1 MGEKVFLLRDA
12 DVSGKKLLWDAG
24 LEVVVAKGAGESAW
38 IEEMQRERP
47 AAILTRADRVS
58 AAMMDACP
66 GLKAIGKQG
75 IGLDCID
82 MDVATQRGIQ
92 VVYAPVSNVNAA
104 AEHTMFM
111 IMACA
116 RRFSY
121 VDRVFRGG
129 NFDVRYGLHNTFELS
144 GRTLG
149 LIGCGHVGSRVA
161 QKASLGFGIKV
172 IGYDPAMDPEA
183 PPAGIRPAADIE
195 AVFRQADVVSL
206 HLPST
211 PETRN
216 LVDKHLLRMMKPTA
230 SFVNISRGD
239 LVVEEDLIQA
249 LEEGWI
255 AGAALDVFR
264 TEPLPPDSPL
274 LAQPGL
280 FLTPHVAAAVEQAV
294 QGSCR
299 AACQGVVEVLTGQPV
314 TWPANHPLPV
324 QE

>member
-161 QKASLGFGIKV
+161 
-172 IGYDPAMDPEA
+172 
-183 PPAGIRPAADIE
+183 
-195 AVFRQADVVSL
+195 
-206 HLPST
+206 
-211 PETRN
+211 
-216 LVDKHLLRMMKPTA
+216 
-230 SFVNISRGD
+230 
-239 LVVEEDLIQA
+239 
-249 LEEGWI
+249 
-255 AGAALDVFR
+255 
-264 TEPLPPDSPL
+264 
-274 LAQPGL
+274 
-280 FLTPHVAAAVEQAV
+280 
-294 QGSCR
+294 
-299 AACQGVVEVLTGQPV
+299 
-314 TWPANHPLPV
+314 
-324 QE
+324 

>member
-24 LEVVVAKGAGESAW
+24 LEVVVAKGTGESAW
-38 IEEMQRERP
+38 IEEMQREQP

-161 QKASLGFGIKV
+161 QKASLGFGMKV

-183 PPAGIRPAADIE
+183 PPAGIRPRRE
-195 AVFRQADVVSL
+195 LSVLSL
-206 HLPST
+206 
-211 PETRN
+211 
-216 LVDKHLLRMMKPTA
+216 
-230 SFVNISRGD
+230 
-239 LVVEEDLIQA
+239 
-249 LEEGWI
+249 
-255 AGAALDVFR
+255 
-264 TEPLPPDSPL
+264 TENT
-274 LAQPGL
+274 Q
-280 FLTPHVAAAVEQAV
+280 
-294 QGSCR
+294 
-299 AACQGVVEVLTGQPV
+299 
-314 TWPANHPLPV
+314 
-324 QE
+324 

>member
-38 IEEMQRERP
+38 IEEMQREQP

-116 RRFSY
+116 RRFSSAPIWP
-121 VDRVFRGG
+121 V
-129 NFDVRYGLHNTFELS
+129 LS
-144 GRTLG
+144 CWA
-149 LIGCGHVGSRVA
+149 GCWAFST
-161 QKASLGFGIKV
+161 
-172 IGYDPAMDPEA
+172 A
-183 PPAGIRPAADIE
+183 PPPAAGRRCTAI
-195 AVFRQADVVSL
+195 
-206 HLPST
+206 LP
-211 PETRN
+211 
-216 LVDKHLLRMMKPTA
+216 
-230 SFVNISRGD
+230 
-239 LVVEEDLIQA
+239 
-249 LEEGWI
+249 
-255 AGAALDVFR
+255 
-264 TEPLPPDSPL
+264 
-274 LAQPGL
+274 
-280 FLTPHVAAAVEQAV
+280 
-294 QGSCR
+294 
-299 AACQGVVEVLTGQPV
+299 
-314 TWPANHPLPV
+314 
-324 QE
+324 

>member
-24 LEVVVAKGAGESAW
+24 LEVVVAKGTGESAW
-38 IEEMQRERP
+38 IEEMQREQP
-47 AAILTRADRVS
+47 AAVLTRADRVS

-129 NFDVRYGLHNTFELS
+129 VICPGLSTGLRALGERCAQLPQVHLGSPKKAIGTNTESCMLS
-144 GRTLG
+144 GSVLG
-149 LIGCGHVGSRVA
+149 TVGVR
-161 QKASLGFGIKV
+161 G
-172 IGYDPAMDPEA
+172 P
-183 PPAGIRPAADIE
+183 
-195 AVFRQADVVSL
+195 
-206 HLPST
+206 
-211 PETRN
+211 
-216 LVDKHLLRMMKPTA
+216 VDCT
-230 SFVNISRGD
+230 V
-239 LVVEEDLIQA
+239 
-249 LEEGWI
+249 
-255 AGAALDVFR
+255 
-264 TEPLPPDSPL
+264 
-274 LAQPGL
+274 
-280 FLTPHVAAAVEQAV
+280 V
-294 QGSCR
+294 QGRVTVEGGRLVTVDEEALAREADAKCR
-299 AACQGVVEVLTGQPV
+299 AYLAL
-314 TWPANHPLPV
+314 
-324 QE
+324 

>member
-129 NFDVRYGLHNTFELS
+129 AGCVPHRAAAAGQPTS
-144 GRTLG
+144 GPAGAVPHAARGGRRGTGGAGQLPRC
-149 LIGCGHVGSRVA
+149 LPGCGGGADR
-161 QKASLGFGIKV
+161 
-172 IGYDPAMDPEA
+172 
-183 PPAGIRPAADIE
+183 PAGHLARQSPAARSGVTDC
-195 AVFRQADVVSL
+195 A
-206 HLPST
+206 
-211 PETRN
+211 N
-216 LVDKHLLRMMKPTA
+216 
-230 SFVNISRGD
+230 
-239 LVVEEDLIQA
+239 
-249 LEEGWI
+249 
-255 AGAALDVFR
+255 AGIGQRYAR
-264 TEPLPPDSPL
+264 
-274 LAQPGL
+274 LA
-280 FLTPHVAAAVEQAV
+280 
-294 QGSCR
+294 
-299 AACQGVVEVLTGQPV
+299 
-314 TWPANHPLPV
+314 N
-324 QE
+324 

>member
-24 LEVVVAKGAGESAW
+24 LEVVVAKGTGESAW
-38 IEEMQRERP
+38 IEEMQREQP

-92 VVYAPVSNVNAA
+92 VVYAPVSNVNA
-104 AEHTMFM
+104 
-111 IMACA
+111 
-116 RRFSY
+116 
-121 VDRVFRGG
+121 
-129 NFDVRYGLHNTFELS
+129 
-144 GRTLG
+144 
-149 LIGCGHVGSRVA
+149 
-161 QKASLGFGIKV
+161 
-172 IGYDPAMDPEA
+172 
-183 PPAGIRPAADIE
+183 AADIE